1 MENKHKAA
9 GKESM
14 VIKNQKQNAMRTKQK
29 APKMMPSANKSKTK
43 KSK

>member
-29 APKMMPSANKSKTK
+29 GPKITPMGSKGKKNK
-43 KSK
+43 